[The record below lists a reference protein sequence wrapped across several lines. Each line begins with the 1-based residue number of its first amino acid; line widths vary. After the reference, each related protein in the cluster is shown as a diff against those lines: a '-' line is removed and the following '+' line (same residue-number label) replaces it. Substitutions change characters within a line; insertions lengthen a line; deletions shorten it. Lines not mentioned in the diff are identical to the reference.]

1 MNSSN
6 HVTTPEKQFTTQ
18 ASNCNNESNQSTKTF
33 QATSISPSSSFL
45 KHPPQSLSP
54 ISPFKNSKLIQFATV
69 GIAHKVEEILNDKVN
84 YSPSIDEKGWAL
96 NACVR
101 HGRDECVKLLVLR
114 GAPVVAKRTADDGQQ
129 YNTVQ

>member
-1 MNSSN
+1 MDSSSN
-6 HVTTPEKQFTTQ
+6 VMTPEKQFTIET
-18 ASNCNNESNQSTKTF
+18 SNDNKDGNQIAKTF
-33 QATSISPSSSFL
+33 QATSVSPSSSFL
-45 KHPPQSLSP
+45 KDPPQPLSP
-54 ISPFKNSKLIQFATV
+54 LSPFKSSKLVQFATV
-69 GIAHKVEEILNDKVN
+69 GIAYKVEEILNDKVN